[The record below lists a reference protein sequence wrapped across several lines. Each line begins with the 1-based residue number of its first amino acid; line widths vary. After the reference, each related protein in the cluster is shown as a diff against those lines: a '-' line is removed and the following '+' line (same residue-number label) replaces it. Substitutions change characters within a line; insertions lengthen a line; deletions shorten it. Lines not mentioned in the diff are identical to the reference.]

1 MIWSCPII
9 RDEEE
14 DRGGFLVDL
23 RVVLTLVWWWTAAQQ
38 QTARGPWLTLCQQVT
53 PFCFLLAICNK
64 LLAVSEA
71 NHPEAWP

>member
-23 RVVLTLVWWWTAAQQ
+23 RAVVLTLVWWWWTATQQ
-38 QTARGPWLTLCQQVT
+38 QTAPGPWLTPLSAGHS
-53 PFCFLLAICNK
+53 FLFSVCDL
-64 LLAVSEA
+64 
-71 NHPEAWP
+71 